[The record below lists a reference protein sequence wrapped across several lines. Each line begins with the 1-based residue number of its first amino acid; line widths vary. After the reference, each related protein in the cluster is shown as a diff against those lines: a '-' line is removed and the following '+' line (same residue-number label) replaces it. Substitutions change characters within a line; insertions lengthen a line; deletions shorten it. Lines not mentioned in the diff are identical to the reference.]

1 MTKLTQEDLE
11 KLKRA
16 KAEFGAIEDV
26 FVNRI
31 DEVMCLMQKFFNGE
45 EPKGSWWFSDA
56 PEGSVGNLPVSELCY
71 LDGEICFEC
80 NFKWKYHMGVPTSFI
95 FMTDDEIIASLK
107 AEQEAEQK
115 KILKDK
121 AAEEARLKRKEKLKE
136 VKKQVLAKLTKEERE
151 ALNA

>member
-1 MTKLTQEDLE
+1 
-11 KLKRA
+11 
-16 KAEFGAIEDV
+16 
-26 FVNRI
+26 
-31 DEVMCLMQKFFNGE
+31 
-45 EPKGSWWFSDA
+45 
-56 PEGSVGNLPVSELCY
+56 
-71 LDGEICFEC
+71 
-80 NFKWKYHMGVPTSFI
+80 MGVPTSFI